1 MTNSTTETPEVEGQ
15 ETPETETPEVEEGT
29 KEEQQE
35 DTFPRSYVEELRK
48 ESARYR
54 ERSSG
59 LAKRLH
65 TALVAA
71 TGRLADPADL
81 DFNDAHLDN
90 PEALEAAIESLLA
103 SKPHLASRRP
113 RGDVGQGVRADET
126 AVSLGT
132 LLRARV

>member
-1 MTNSTTETPEVEGQ
+1 MTTHSTTETPEVEGQ
-15 ETPETETPEVEEGT
+15 ETPAPETPEVEEGT
-29 KEEQQE
+29 QETPE
-35 DTFPRSYVEELRK
+35 DTFPRSYVEDLRK

-65 TALVAA
+65 TAIVAA

-81 DFNDAHLDN
+81 DFDETHLDDS
-90 PEALEAAIESLLA
+90 EALEAAIESLIA

-113 RGDVGQGVRADET
+113 RGDVGQGVRAAET
-126 AVSLGT
+126 AVSLGS